1 MARAPALQAGGPGF
15 ESPHLHHVLELNKQN
30 KSIGINMN
38 KIAHYLQNHLRG
50 EVMDSKDARIYFA
63 NDNSIL
69 TLTPTIIAYPK
80 NENDVRKAARF
91 SWQLAERGRLLP
103 ITSRGS
109 GTDQTG
115 AAIGNGLI
123 LVFPAHMNKLV
134 DLDSKNGVATV
145 EPGMNFGKLQQSLK
159 THGLFLPAYPS
170 SLEYS
175 TIGGAIGNNAGGEK
189 SVKYGDT
196 RESVKS
202 LRVVLAN
209 GEVIETKLLNKRE
222 LKNKLGLTTF
232 EGEIYRSLDALLE
245 ENKEL
250 IKTTELAVSRNGAGY
265 DLRGVITKKGFDLTP
280 LIVGSQGTLGI
291 VTEATLTAT
300 NYSEDTSLTVGFFD
314 GLGELQEALNELKS
328 LPESPSE
335 IEIVDEQFLNMVNKI
350 NPNLLKDVLPEI
362 IPKFILF
369 VEFDNTND
377 RLRRKLT
384 KKASRIFSKYA
395 SANQMESNADSIDNI
410 WKIRN
415 ASSVILNHVDGN
427 TRPLPLLEDG
437 IVPVERLADF
447 VDKLYQIFS
456 KNHIDIAIWGHA
468 GEGNLHIQPFLDLA
482 VVGDRQKVFRMMEEY
497 YSMIIEMGG
506 STSSSYNDGRLRS
519 LYLERLYGKDAYDL
533 MIRIKNIFDPHNILN
548 PGVKVNTKV
557 DDVKNMLRQEYIR
570 GFNGFLPKS

>member
-1 MARAPALQAGGPGF
+1 
-15 ESPHLHHVLELNKQN
+15 
-30 KSIGINMN
+30 MN

-50 EVMDSKDARIYFA
+50 EVMDSKDARIYFS

-69 TLTPTIIAYPK
+69 TLTPTIVAYPK

-115 AAIGNGLI
+115 AAIGSGLV
-123 LVFPAHMNKLV
+123 LVFPAHMNQLV
-134 DLDSKNGVATV
+134 ELDAKTGFVTV
-145 EPGMNFGKLQQSLK
+145 EPGINYGKLQQSLK
-159 THGLFLPAYPS
+159 THGLFLPAYPA

-209 GEVIETKLLNKRE
+209 GEVIETKPLNKRE

-232 EGEIYRSLDALLE
+232 EGEIYRAMDTLME
-245 ENKEL
+245 ENREL
-250 IKTTELAVSRNGAGY
+250 IKNTQLAVSRNGAGY
-265 DLRGVITKKGFDLTP
+265 DIKDIVTKKGFDLTP
-280 LIVGSQGTLGI
+280 LFVGSQGTLGI
-291 VTEATLTAT
+291 ITEATMSAI
-300 NYSEDTSLTVGFFD
+300 NHNESTSLTVGFFD
-314 GLGELQEALNELKS
+314 GLGELQEAINELKK

-350 NPNLLKDVLPEI
+350 NPNLLKDVLPDVL
-362 IPKFILF
+362 PKFILF
-369 VEFDNTND
+369 VEFDNSNE
-377 RLRRKLT
+377 RNRRKLM
-384 KKASRIFSKYA
+384 KKASKIFSKYA
-395 SANQMESNADSIDNI
+395 ASNQMENNQDKMENI

-437 IVPVERLADF
+437 IVPVERLADY
-447 VDKLYQIFS
+447 VDKLYQIFN
-456 KNHIDIAIWGHA
+456 KNHVEIAIWGHA

-482 VVGDRQKVFRMMEEY
+482 VVGDRQKVFRMMDEY
-497 YSMIIEMGG
+497 YPMIIEMGG

-519 LYLERLYGKDAYDL
+519 LYLEKLYGKDAYEL
-533 MIRIKNIFDPHNILN
+533 MVRVKNIFDPHNILN
-548 PGVKVNTKV
+548 PGVKVNTNV
-557 DDVKNMLRQEYIR
+557 EDVKNMLRQEYVR
-570 GFNGFLPKS
+570 GFNNFLPKS

>member
-1 MARAPALQAGGPGF
+1 
-15 ESPHLHHVLELNKQN
+15 
-30 KSIGINMN
+30 MN

-50 EVMDSKDARIYFA
+50 EVMDSKDARIYFS

-69 TLTPTIIAYPK
+69 TLTPTIVAYPK

-115 AAIGNGLI
+115 AAIGSGLV
-123 LVFPAHMNKLV
+123 LVFPAHMNQLV
-134 DLDSKNGVATV
+134 ELDTKSGVVTV
-145 EPGMNFGKLQQSLK
+145 EPGINYGKLQQSLK
-159 THGLFLPAYPS
+159 THGLFLPAYPA

-209 GEVIETKLLNKRE
+209 GEVIETKPLNKRE

-232 EGEIYRSLDALLE
+232 EGEIYRSMDALME

-250 IKTTELAVSRNGAGY
+250 VKNTQLAVSRNGAGY
-265 DLRGVITKKGFDLTP
+265 DIKDIVTKKGFDLTP
-280 LIVGSQGTLGI
+280 LFVGSQGTLGI
-291 VTEATLTAT
+291 ITEATMSAI
-300 NYSEDTSLTVGFFD
+300 NHNESTSLTVGFFD
-314 GLGELQEALNELKS
+314 GLGELQEAINELKK

-350 NPNLLKDVLPEI
+350 NPNLLKDVLPDVL
-362 IPKFILF
+362 PKFILF
-369 VEFDNTND
+369 VEFDNSND
-377 RLRRKLT
+377 RNRRKLM
-384 KKASRIFSKYA
+384 KKASKIFSKYA
-395 SANQMESNADSIDNI
+395 ASNQMENNQDKMENI

-437 IVPVERLADF
+437 IVPVDRLADY
-447 VDKLYQIFS
+447 VDKLYQIFN
-456 KNHIDIAIWGHA
+456 KNHVEIAIWGHA

-482 VVGDRQKVFRMMEEY
+482 VVGDRQKVFRMMDEY
-497 YSMIIEMGG
+497 YPMIIEMGG

-519 LYLERLYGKDAYDL
+519 LYLEKLYGKDAYEL
-533 MIRIKNIFDPHNILN
+533 MVRVKNIFDPHNILN
-548 PGVKVNTKV
+548 PGVKVNTNV
-557 DDVKNMLRQEYIR
+557 EDVKNMLRQEYVR
-570 GFNGFLPKS
+570 GFNNFLPKS

>member
-1 MARAPALQAGGPGF
+1 
-15 ESPHLHHVLELNKQN
+15 
-30 KSIGINMN
+30 MN

-50 EVMDSKDARIYFA
+50 EVMDSKDARIYFS

-69 TLTPTIIAYPK
+69 TLTPTIVAYPK

-115 AAIGNGLI
+115 AAIGSGLV
-123 LVFPAHMNKLV
+123 LVFPAHMNQLV
-134 DLDSKNGVATV
+134 ELDAKTGVVTV
-145 EPGMNFGKLQQSLK
+145 EPGINYGKLQQSLK
-159 THGLFLPAYPS
+159 THGLFLPAYPA

-209 GEVIETKLLNKRE
+209 GEVIETKPLNKRE

-232 EGEIYRSLDALLE
+232 EGEIYRAMDTLME
-245 ENKEL
+245 ENREL
-250 IKTTELAVSRNGAGY
+250 IKNTQLAVSRNGAGY
-265 DLRGVITKKGFDLTP
+265 DIKDIVTKKGFDLTP
-280 LIVGSQGTLGI
+280 LFVGSQGTLGI
-291 VTEATLTAT
+291 ITEATMSAI
-300 NYSEDTSLTVGFFD
+300 NHNESTSLTVGFFD
-314 GLGELQEALNELKS
+314 GLGELQEAINELKK

-350 NPNLLKDVLPEI
+350 NPNLLKDVLPDVL
-362 IPKFILF
+362 PKFILF
-369 VEFDNTND
+369 VEFDNSNE
-377 RLRRKLT
+377 RNRRKLM
-384 KKASRIFSKYA
+384 KKASKIFSKYA
-395 SANQMESNADSIDNI
+395 ASNQMENNQDKMENI

-437 IVPVERLADF
+437 IVPVERLADY
-447 VDKLYQIFS
+447 VDKLYQIFN
-456 KNHIDIAIWGHA
+456 KNHVEIAIWGHA

-482 VVGDRQKVFRMMEEY
+482 VVGDRQKVFRMMDEY
-497 YSMIIEMGG
+497 YPMIIEMGG

-519 LYLERLYGKDAYDL
+519 LYLEKLYGKDAYEL
-533 MIRIKNIFDPHNILN
+533 MVRVKNIFDPHNILN
-548 PGVKVNTKV
+548 PGVKVNTNV
-557 DDVKNMLRQEYIR
+557 EDVKNMLRQEYVR
-570 GFNGFLPKS
+570 GFNNFLPKS

>member
-1 MARAPALQAGGPGF
+1 
-15 ESPHLHHVLELNKQN
+15 VLELNKQN

>member
-1 MARAPALQAGGPGF
+1 
-15 ESPHLHHVLELNKQN
+15 VLELNKQN

-109 GTDQTG
+109 GSDQTG
-115 AAIGNGLI
+115 AAIGSGLVMI
-123 LVFPAHMNKLV
+123 FPAHMNKIIE
-134 DLDSKNGVATV
+134 LDTKSGIVTV
-145 EPGMNFGKLQQSLK
+145 EPGIIFGKLQQSLK

-209 GEVIETKLLNKRE
+209 GEVIETKPLNKRE

-369 VEFDNTND
+369 VEFDNAND